1 VSRRAAT
8 ASTPGPDDR
17 RRAVHRSRP
26 GGARPWERTHVDS
39 VHGPAREQAPGRR
52 TGRAGRC
59 AGGVPSRIPGDR
71 PAASPEATGGVDPAG
86 GPAPAGQRGC
96 RAPRHERRSVDSA
109 LQRARARLETVGLG
123 CTDPAAVSAGP
134 RALLARLLRGVRA
147 VRRRVARGA
156 GERSAPRAMPVRE
169 RPKPR
174 PVTWAFVGS
183 TSCRRGDSNPA
194 RWDSSQS
201 TLPWTWPNLQ
211 GMTR

>member
-123 CTDPAAVSAGP
+123 CTDPAAVSARP
-134 RALLARLLRGVRA
+134 RAL
-147 VRRRVARGA
+147 
-156 GERSAPRAMPVRE
+156 
-169 RPKPR
+169 
-174 PVTWAFVGS
+174 
-183 TSCRRGDSNPA
+183 PA
-194 RWDSSQS
+194 RCFEAFERYDVASLVTPVSDLHRGRFRS
-201 TLPWTWPNLQ
+201 ENDRSP
-211 GMTR
+211 GR